1 MVNYQ
6 NGKIYT
12 LKSPNCDKYYIGSTT
27 QLLCKRKQKHISEA
41 KINNKD
47 TVTTSKIII
56 DAGDCFIQLLELFP
70 CNTKEELLKREGEL
84 IRQYKN
90 ELVNKTVNGRTKK
103 EYYEETKNDRKEYV
117 KKYQETNK
125 DIIREKHKIYRDN
138 NKDKIKEQRKIYID
152 NNKDKVKEQSKK
164 WSDNNKDKVKLYNSN
179 INKHIKC
186 VCECGGKYTN
196 KHKSTHEKTQK
207 HIKFIQDFQQ
217 QHQE

>member
-12 LKSPNCDKYYIGSTT
+12 LKSPNCEKYYIGSTT
-27 QLLCKRKQKHISEA
+27 QLLCRRKQKHISEA

-47 TVTTSKIII
+47 TVTTSKIIVE
-56 DAGDCFIQLLELFP
+56 AGDCYIQLLESFP

-138 NKDKIKEQRKIYID
+138 NKDKIKEKHKIYND
-152 NNKDKVKEQSKK
+152 NNKDIIREKHKIYR
-164 WSDNNKDKVKLYNSN
+164 DNNKDKVKLYNSN
-179 INKHIKC
+179 INKNIKC

-196 KHKSTHEKTQK
+196 KHKSTHERTQK
-207 HIKFIQDFQQ
+207 HIKFTQDFLR
-217 QHQE
+217 HQE